1 MEDFFRHNAFSIVG
15 LLVTFAT
22 LMIHVGVSKGKLAQH
37 ETAITDM
44 NGLGSQ
50 HGRMLAQRTEQ
61 LERQMIEAR
70 LELHANDREISD
82 IRILLSA
89 VTAKLD
95 NIANALEQLA
105 KRIP

>member
-22 LMIHVGVSKGKLAQH
+22 LMIHVGVSKGTLADH
-37 ETAITDM
+37 DATLSEI
-44 NGLGSQ
+44 NSLGSQ

-95 NIANALEQLA
+95 SIATALDQLA

>member
-1 MEDFFRHNAFSIVG
+1 
-15 LLVTFAT
+15 
-22 LMIHVGVSKGKLAQH
+22 
-37 ETAITDM
+37 
-44 NGLGSQ
+44 
-50 HGRMLAQRTEQ
+50 
-61 LERQMIEAR
+61 MIEAR

-95 NIANALEQLA
+95 SIATALDQLA

>member
-15 LLVTFAT
+15 LLITFAS
-22 LMIHVGVSKGKLAQH
+22 LMIYIGVSKGKLASH
-37 ETAITDM
+37 DSSLLEM
-44 NGLGSQ
+44 NSLGSQ

-70 LELHANDREISD
+70 LELHANNREISD

-89 VTAKLD
+89 VTTKLD
-95 NIANALEQLA
+95 NISNALDQLA